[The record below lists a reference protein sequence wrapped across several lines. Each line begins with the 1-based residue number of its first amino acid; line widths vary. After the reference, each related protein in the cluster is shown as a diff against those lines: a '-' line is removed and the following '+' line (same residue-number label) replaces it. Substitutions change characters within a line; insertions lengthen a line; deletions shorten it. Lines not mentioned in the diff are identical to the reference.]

1 MMRFDQTPIQRWDG
15 KALNIDTDHLASER
29 ILEIRANSK
38 VLTRLLCSK
47 GQEIDLAIGHLLSE
61 GFCMY
66 DDINSIT
73 FEEGIINIEVE
84 FELKR
89 LNYSEIVSS
98 SCGACDRDEF
108 NTLSD
113 GIPQSTRPLFSVKLL
128 AKSLEEMRARQVQ
141 FAKSGG
147 MHCSALVDIQG
158 VIHYIAEDIGR
169 HNATD
174 KVIGMAS
181 REGKSLE
188 QYGLLLSGRCAWDLC
203 SKAIRTGVACV
214 ASIGAISDLA
224 AETARANLLPL
235 AGFLRESNGVIIGK
249 FQETN
254 EQH

>member
-1 MMRFDQTPIQRWDG
+1 MMRADQTPIQRWDG
-15 KALNIDTDHLASER
+15 KSLNIGTDYLASER
-29 ILEIRANSK
+29 ILEIRANSS
-38 VLTRLLCSK
+38 VLTRLLCSE

-61 GFCMY
+61 GFCNY

-73 FEEGIINIEVE
+73 FDEGIVSIEVE

-98 SCGACDRDEF
+98 SCGACDRDGF

-113 GIPQSTRPLFSVKLL
+113 GIHQSTRPLFSLELL
-128 AKSLEEMRARQVQ
+128 TKSLEEMRARQVQ

-147 MHCSALVDIQG
+147 MHCSALVDIEG
-158 VIHYIAEDIGR
+158 VIRYVAEDIGR

-181 REGKSLE
+181 REGKRLE

-203 SKAIRTGVACV
+203 SKAIRAGVGCV

-235 AGFLRESNGVIIGK
+235 AGFLRESNGVIIGN